1 MSCLAYA
8 DNWAIITSALEQ
20 LDKAVSALTDLVRLL
35 RMRIAPDKSWTWAT
49 HAKQRRDLKEI
60 CIDGAAV
67 PMKLMGVELGCDMS
81 YCRKTTKKVSQ
92 KRIGKV
98 VRVLKRVGKR
108 VMPTSFKNRMAKQ
121 LVAGITGYGSELVY
135 HTPSDLRT
143 LRTATCAAMG
153 RSRAGNNPYLTTHM
167 TTGCTD
173 ISLALLKRIFFS
185 GEDISKCFL
194 ELMLGF
200 CKL

>member
-1 MSCLAYA
+1 MICH
-8 DNWAIITSALEQ
+8 
-20 LDKAVSALTDLVRLL
+20 
-35 RMRIAPDKSWTWAT
+35 IAERSPKRSPKS
-49 HAKQRRDLKEI
+49 D
-60 CIDGAAV
+60 
-67 PMKLMGVELGCDMS
+67 
-81 YCRKTTKKVSQ
+81 
-92 KRIGKV
+92 IGKA

-153 RSRAGNNPYLTTHM
+153 RSRAGNNPYLTTHV

-173 ISLALLKRIFFS
+173 ISLALLKRKNI
-185 GEDISKCFL
+185 FL
-194 ELMLGF
+194 EKIL
-200 CKL
+200 